1 MFCFE
6 NLINLLLLSLHVTV
20 ILMMNPVLDRAQRQ
34 GPAQARVPALPA
46 AAANQ
51 GAVTQEV
58 AQTLAANQILTQ
70 KNQRTRWNHQISQT
84 LMELR

>member
-1 MFCFE
+1 M
-6 NLINLLLLSLHVTV
+6 SLYVTV
-20 ILMMNPVLDRAQRQ
+20 ILMMNPVLDRAQLQ
-34 GPAQARVPALPA
+34 DLAQARVPALPA

-58 AQTLAANQILTQ
+58 AQTLAANPILTQ
-70 KNQRTRWNHQISQT
+70 KNQRRRSNHQISQT